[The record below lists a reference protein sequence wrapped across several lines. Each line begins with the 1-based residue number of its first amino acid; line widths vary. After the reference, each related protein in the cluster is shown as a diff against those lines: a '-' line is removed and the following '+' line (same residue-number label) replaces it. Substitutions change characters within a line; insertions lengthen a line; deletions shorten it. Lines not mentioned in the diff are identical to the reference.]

1 MSTRAGGPGGGKPAT
16 SQPDQKPV
24 PGGPLGVT
32 HQEMDS
38 ARTRGEATPL
48 AAGVT
53 WIARY
58 KDAWWI
64 AYEGGWLRVVD
75 EPLHADLDR
84 NSARLEA
91 TESAAARYSVLIR
104 SLRIIAA
111 PDEVGEQT

>member
-1 MSTRAGGPGGGKPAT
+1 MSTRAEEPGVGNETATPPGQEPAPGG
-16 SQPDQKPV
+16 
-24 PGGPLGVT
+24 LGVS
-32 HQEMDS
+32 HQEMDN
-38 ARTRGEATPL
+38 ARARGEARPF
-48 AAGVT
+48 AGGVT

-75 EPLHADLDR
+75 EPLQADLDR

-91 TESAAARYSVLIR
+91 TESAAARHRVLIR

-111 PDEVGEQT
+111 PDEIGEQA